1 MKKLLILFFVCILTL
16 SSVSAVSAQCAMCRA
31 TVESNSKNSNKAI
44 GKGLNLGILYL
55 MTIPYIAVGVV
66 GFLWYRNTRKN
77 SKGKLGFRRNI
88 TPATEV

>member
-1 MKKLLILFFVCILTL
+1 MKKLLILFFACILTL
-16 SSVSAVSAQCAMCRA
+16 SSVSSVSAQCAMCRA

-66 GFLWYRNTRKN
+66 GYLWYRNSRKN
-77 SKGKLGFRRNI
+77 SKGKFRIKGIN
-88 TPATEV
+88 PATEA